1 MSTSKQNDAA
11 PLDEAGADPVKE
23 PASGF
28 SRRRLLFGGVA
39 AAAGAVAVVG
49 ADGFVAGREATARA
63 EALEDAEQLRGGE
76 TIPFYGVH
84 QAGIEM
90 VPQAHQSLVAVT
102 LRENIAREDVQRM
115 LMILTEDAARLTQ
128 GTYALADSE
137 PELSLRPARL
147 TITFG
152 FGRRLV
158 DIVNPTARPDWLDS
172 IPALKLD
179 QLREEW
185 NDGDLLLQIA
195 SDDPLTVAHAQRML
209 LKDTRTF
216 GSLRWVQQ
224 GFRRA
229 YGSEKPGRTQRNL
242 LGQLDGTVNMS
253 PGSDDFAGVVWK
265 GPAANP
271 AWLDGGTGFVV
282 RRIEM
287 LLDKWDRLDRS
298 GREQAVGRRMDSGA
312 PLTGTK
318 EHDEPDFEART
329 PIGFPVIAEFAHIRR
344 ARSADP
350 HERMFRRA
358 YNYDQLPTGDEISN
372 SGLIFTAYQYNVA
385 TQFTPVQRRLDELDL
400 LNEWIVH
407 IGSAVFAIPP
417 GCEEG
422 QFIGHTLFEA

>member
-1 MSTSKQNDAA
+1 
-11 PLDEAGADPVKE
+11 
-23 PASGF
+23 
-28 SRRRLLFGGVA
+28 
-39 AAAGAVAVVG
+39 
-49 ADGFVAGREATARA
+49 
-63 EALEDAEQLRGGE
+63 
-76 TIPFYGVH
+76 
-84 QAGIEM
+84 M

-102 LRENIAREDVQRM
+102 LRDGVTREDVRRM

-158 DIVNPTARPDWLDS
+158 DVVNPAARPDWLDS
-172 IPALKLD
+172 IPAFKLD

-265 GPAANP
+265 GPVANP

-358 YNYDQLPTGDEISN
+358 YNYDQFPREMRSRTRGSSSPPTNTTLQRSSHQCSDVSTSSISSTN
-372 SGLIFTAYQYNVA
+372 GSCTSALLCSPY
-385 TQFTPVQRRLDELDL
+385 RLDAEKVSSSVIPSLKRDRVAHSLYAHHAVRGHGSDPVDRVEWACEARRRGTSHGPEELEDL
-400 LNEWIVH
+400 YYGAKRLWKRFARRIFSIGKRDPGTQEENE
-407 IGSAVFAIPP
+407 
-417 GCEEG
+417 
-422 QFIGHTLFEA
+422 